1 MIPLDAASGLTGEDF
16 KNWVLIIAGNVFIV
30 ILVVRAVGYFAK
42 REWGELIGHIL
53 VAVLIAGFIYSTDTM
68 LSLIK
73 GVVKL
78 IFG

>member
-1 MIPLDAASGLTGEDF
+1 MTPLDATGLTGEDF

-73 GVVKL
+73 GVVHL